1 MLKYCRGQ
9 LTDTNKLFSS
19 FKSLKKY
26 LSGGKKEVKGNLNR
40 YCFMNFWKRTKDGI
54 TNRTNVHPMLGLWHA
69 DARTNMFFCMVKNL
83 IGKMTHGRGEEK
95 SEIWN
100 YQKRK
105 SSKIYK
111 NFYRS
116 KHLKQANIAT
126 IFR

>member
-1 MLKYCRGQ
+1 MLKYYRGQ

-40 YCFMNFWKRTKDGI
+40 YCFMNFWKKTKDGI
-54 TNRTNVHPMLGLWHA
+54 TNGTNVYAMLGL
-69 DARTNMFFCMVKNL
+69 FFFMVKNL

-111 NFYRS
+111 NFYLS